1 MRKALGAERVCRRLR
16 EALRLDDLSLLHRF
30 VWPLRPAGA
39 AHRRSVA
46 YGGGVVPAVNPVAN
60 QPAGEGL

>member
-1 MRKALGAERVCRRLR
+1 MRKALGAEHVPVAVGGRRL
-16 EALRLDDLSLLHRF
+16 EDLSLLHRF

-39 AHRRSVA
+39 GHRRSVA

-60 QPAGEGL
+60 QVAGEGL